1 MLGSSHGDTFASAT
15 NVIVVGAGIVGVA
28 TALNLLRAGR
38 SVTLIDRQAPGKGT
52 SFGSGGI
59 LASSSI
65 VPLTMPGLIWK
76 APGMLVKSNG
86 PLYLRWSYL
95 LRLMPWL
102 LHYLQHCRADE
113 TRRIATALAPLV
125 VDSLDEH
132 RRLAKGTA
140 AENRIHSK
148 AYAVVYRDRA
158 AFAADAFA
166 WYLRKENGI
175 TWRTV
180 EGEAVAE
187 LEPSLNSAYRYLA
200 IFDHQHGTIDEP
212 GEYIKDLARAFVAE
226 GGCLEQ
232 REVKALIRNAD
243 GRVALCTDG
252 QNLEADHIIIA
263 TGAWSGRLLAS
274 IGVNIPLESQR
285 GYHIEL
291 LNPSTTI
298 NNAMLLADA
307 KCVVTTMSGKLRLAG
322 LLEFG
327 GLDAKPS
334 QMPIRTLIAL
344 ISRMFPKLTFEQHT
358 EWMGHRPALPDS
370 LPVIGA
376 VPGYSGLLAAFG
388 HHHVGITSGPKTG
401 RLMANLITGRQ
412 SQLDMSPYQVS
423 RFGSTS
429 LC

>member
-1 MLGSSHGDTFASAT
+1 MAFAREV
-15 NVIVVGAGIVGVA
+15 VIVGAGIVGVA

-38 SVTLIDRQAPGKGT
+38 SVTLIDRQAPGKGA

-59 LASSSI
+59 LSSSSI
-65 VPLTMPGLIWK
+65 VPLTMPGLIRK
-76 APGMLVKSNG
+76 APGMLIKPNG

-102 LHYLQHCRADE
+102 LHYLKHCRADE
-113 TRRIATALAPLV
+113 TRRIAAALVPLV

-148 AYAVVYRDRA
+148 DYAVVYRDRA
-158 AFAADAFA
+158 AFAKDAFA
-166 WYLRKENGI
+166 WYLRKENDI
-175 TWRTV
+175 TWRIV

-187 LEPSLNSAYRYLA
+187 LEPALNSAYRYLA

-212 GEYIKDLARAFVAE
+212 GEYIKDLARTFVAE

-232 REVKALIRNAD
+232 REVKAMIRNAD

-263 TGAWSGRLLAS
+263 AGAWSGRLLAS

-344 ISRMFPKLTFEQHT
+344 ISRIFPKLTFEQHT

-376 VPGYSGLLAAFG
+376 VPGCSGLLVAFG

-401 RLMANLITGRQ
+401 RLMANLVIGRQ

-423 RFGSTS
+423 RFDSAS